1 MKNSLMH
8 EGILGDVLS
17 LLVSNTVVKNHE
29 KRKNNDNV
37 YLKGSVSR
45 YTKNLVM
52 TFPVICDNTLS
63 VDTAQ
68 MINRANER
76 NAATMMQMLLSSVS
90 LKGNSAAEVL
100 SKFHK
105 NVDSNM
111 DITDFIDKVDSL
123 SDFAAHESAIDRAKQ
138 REALTEMTKI
148 LPQVMKTFP
157 ADSFNERSVNDY
169 LVRNSRYNNDLIVYE
184 AQKPNPQPKMASD
197 LDQEKFE
204 HQKQEDEY
212 KKSKDAREYEL
223 KKGEYGL
230 KTMPK
235 LVDSDVKKANEL
247 QPTLM
252 VININ
257 DVDNDGNI
265 LNRINFLAGIKSRL
279 ITCDSVDI
287 AERVSAKN
295 KTRLNMKNLI
305 RATSGEIN
313 FVKDFLLCIK
323 QAKVNAKNAVKKG
336 ETARIWDILERRGI
350 MNAKNKSVANGNDAS
365 AITTLIVNMETVN
378 YIKSAYKVDLQKPSE
393 AAKLMEDYNLMGLV
407 LADEANEVAH
417 FIYDGNRD
425 YESVSYFALQKD
437 VSDKS
442 YKKTINLINQAG
454 R

>member
-1 MKNSLMH
+1 MKNSLMQ
-8 EGILGDVLS
+8 EGFLS
-17 LLVSNTVVKNHE
+17 DIFNLFISNRESNK
-29 KRKNNDNV
+29 KRKTDDV

-52 TFPVICDNTLS
+52 TFPVLCDNTLS
-63 VDTAQ
+63 IDTAQ
-68 MINRANER
+68 MISRANER
-76 NAATMMQMLLSSVS
+76 NAATMMQMLLSSAS
-90 LKGNSAAEVL
+90 LKGQSGSEVL
-100 SKFHK
+100 SRFHK
-105 NVDSNM
+105 NIDDNMALDDYIDAVDGYVS
-111 DITDFIDKVDSL
+111 TYTK
-123 SDFAAHESAIDRAKQ
+123 ESAIDRAHQ
-138 REALTEMTKI
+138 REALTEMTKT
-148 LPQVMKTFP
+148 LPQLMKTFP
-157 ADSFNERSVNDY
+157 AESFNERSVNDY
-169 LVRNSRYNNDLIVYE
+169 LVRNSGYNNNLVVYE
-184 AQKPNPQPKMASD
+184 AQKPDPQPKTASE
-197 LDQEKFE
+197 LDQDKYNLDKDKFN
-204 HQKQEDEY
+204 HQKEEDRY
-212 KKSKDAREYEL
+212 RRSKDNREFES
-223 KKGEYGL
+223 KNF
-230 KTMPK
+230 PK

-252 VININ
+252 VINVN
-257 DVDNDGNI
+257 DVDKDGNI
-265 LNRINFLAGIKSRL
+265 VNTFNFLAGVKSRL
-279 ITCDSVDI
+279 VSCDSMDI
-287 AERVSAKN
+287 SERVSAKN

-313 FVKDFLLCIK
+313 FIKDFLLCIN

-336 ETARIWDILERRGI
+336 EAARIWDILEKRGI
-350 MNAKNKSVANGNDAS
+350 KNNMNKIKNSGNDAS
-365 AITTLIVNMETVN
+365 AITTLVVNMETAN